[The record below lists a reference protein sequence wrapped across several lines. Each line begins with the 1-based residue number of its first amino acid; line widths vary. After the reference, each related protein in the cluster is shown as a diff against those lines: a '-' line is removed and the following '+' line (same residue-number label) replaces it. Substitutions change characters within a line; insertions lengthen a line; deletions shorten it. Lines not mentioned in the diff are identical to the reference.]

1 MSWHAATQL
10 FNLFVYSI
18 PKFSNLLIAKSSNLI
33 IFAFMLEKLKS
44 KLIERKLNRI
54 QKDGERYVRACNV
67 SSAKKIGI
75 LYEATEE
82 NQFNVVRNLLNE
94 LHNKV
99 SYVKALGYSDTKE
112 LADFHLQPL
121 DFSFFCRKDLN
132 WYGLPSEE
140 AVADFINTDFDIL
153 ICLNLIDKNPLTYI
167 MSESKAGFK
176 VGLFS
181 DLNSRYLDMM
191 VNLDEESFSESE
203 LAKQIIYYLENISYE
218 Q

>member
-1 MSWHAATQL
+1 
-10 FNLFVYSI
+10 
-18 PKFSNLLIAKSSNLI
+18 
-33 IFAFMLEKLKS
+33 MLEKLKS
-44 KLIERKLNRI
+44 KLIERKLNHIR
-54 QKDGERYVRACNV
+54 KDCEHVVRACSI

-82 NQFNVVRNLLNE
+82 SQFNSVRNVLANLQ
-94 LHNKV
+94 KDV
-99 SYVKALGYSDTKE
+99 SYVKALGFSDTKE

-132 WYGLPSEE
+132 WYGIPSEE
-140 AVADFINTDFDIL
+140 AVADFVNTDFDIL
-153 ICLNLIDKNPLTYI
+153 LCLNLTDKNPLTYI
-167 MSESKAGFK
+167 MSVSKASFK

-191 VNLDEESFSESE
+191 VNLDEENMSESE
-203 LAKQIIYYLENISYE
+203 LAKQIIYYLENINYE